1 MTTQSGDGETLATIR
16 PSVARQNAQ
25 TSVRAA
31 KVLSRLR
38 RRPVRWNMSWLYLLL
53 FLIASLLAAPVAGQQ
68 QPTRAPSRDK
78 PKHIAEIEPYKLYI
92 SSGPK
97 RSDQALLDRAIASGQ
112 RFIFATSEAETSQ
125 VRFFLDPPAAVLEG
139 RLDAAPYSID
149 RAAPFDLAGSA
160 AGGVAQPF
168 DTAQLTN
175 GFHTVVAAIDLA
187 DGRTVVTA
195 ARFLVRNGGPA
206 LLFTDEGLRVRLP
219 RGRSASKTIDLF
231 SSQGSKVKYTLSE
244 QASWLSINQSSD
256 TTPGS
261 RTLAVDAS
269 GLAPG
274 SYTTTVTATG
284 PGHETATLPVTLNVE
299 AEATCLPLPCSEILI
314 RPPYA
319 LNFDQDSS
327 KIQDANAVGTGFT
340 FLSHPANG
348 DGYLP
353 SLIAENMAAP
363 GTLTL
368 TTTAG
373 IAYTTHNDQD
383 NMLGVGIDAPS
394 QISLLKTTVRDLPTA
409 SGNFEQAGLWFGN
422 DQNNYVKFE
431 VISLPTGYEIE
442 YLLEVNGVFVEKTL
456 SGTINTS
463 GPIELTLRAD
473 PNDRSIAASYRI
485 NGGSATTLDTII
497 APPEFFSFDAAGI
510 DPTIG
515 TRSFGGIFA
524 THRNATAP
532 LSFTFDDFSLTA
544 EQTTTPP
551 PVSSVGFTRSS
562 FPVSAPTSMVWGPD
576 GRLYVAEMMG
586 KIHAI
591 TLNDAKQ
598 VVADQVI
605 TTLGSRLTLGITVD
619 PLSTPS
625 NVILWV
631 SHSSPSLDNGT
642 PNSSTITKLSGSGF
656 TTRQDV
662 ITGLPRAKAN
672 HAVNSLHFGPDGK
685 LFIAVGGNTGAGAPN
700 TANTEF
706 GTMQEQPLS
715 AAIVV
720 ADVRSA
726 TFDGTCANTSNIF
739 GPPPCSVQVYASGL
753 RNSYDFAF
761 HSNGTLY
768 ATDNG
773 LGVTGTFP
781 PSPTPPCTGYGSTT
795 SWTQGGDNPGSQPD
809 LLLRIEQ
816 GKYYGHPN
824 PYRNQCVFKDGHYQ
838 NVSAPAN
845 YVGPLHSLG
854 MNRSSNGVIEY
865 TSNVFGGALKGEL
878 LIANYSVGDDI
889 TRVQLSAD
897 GRSVVSSKQLIGGFS
912 NPLPL
917 TQGPDGTIY
926 VGELGANRVTALKPN
941 PGTPSAGGTWA
952 SKQPLPA
959 SLLDVGGAAIGGKL
973 YVVAGKT
980 SVGPQTN
987 MYIFD
992 AASNSWSSGP
1002 NLPGPGVEHPAAV
1015 AYNGKLYVFGG
1026 STGAFSGAVTNAAV
1040 FNPATNSWTALAPMS
1055 TARGGA
1061 TAQVIGT
1068 KIYVAGGMGGNG
1080 ASLSSVEVYD
1090 PATNSWS
1097 AAPAMSTRRDN
1108 PGSAALNGKLYIFGG
1123 RTRNADGTSLGDT
1136 LNTVEMYDPATNL
1149 WTARAPMPTGRR
1161 TVAVGTI
1168 NGRAQ
1173 VMGGERTP
1181 SGGVFSQN
1189 EEYDPATNTWRT
1201 LTPMQTPRH
1210 GAAAGTINSVVYVAG
1225 GGPNGGSSYS
1235 TTNEAFA
1242 LP

>member
-1 MTTQSGDGETLATIR
+1 MTMQSKDVQMRTT
-16 PSVARQNAQ
+16 VARQNVQ
-25 TSVRAA
+25 TLWQAA
-31 KVLSRLR
+31 RLLSRLR
-38 RRPVRWNMSWLYLLL
+38 RRPIRRNTIWLFL

-68 QPTRAPSRDK
+68 GLPFSPPGNALGQGMRTHA
-78 PKHIAEIEPYKLYI
+78 AEIDSHQLYV
-92 SSGPK
+92 SSSSR
-97 RSDQALLDRAIASGQ
+97 RSDQVLLDRAIAQGK
-112 RFIFATSEAETSQ
+112 RFIFVASEAETSQ
-125 VRFFLDPPAAVLEG
+125 VRFFLDPPAAALEG
-139 RLDAAPYSID
+139 RLDATPYSID
-149 RAAPFDLAGSA
+149 RQAPFDLAGSA
-160 AGGVAQPF
+160 ANGNAQPF
-168 DTAQLTN
+168 DTGQLAN
-175 GFHTVVAAIDLA
+175 GFHTIVAAIDLA
-187 DGRTVVTA
+187 DGRTIVTS
-195 ARFLVRNGGPA
+195 ARFLVRNGAPS
-206 LLFTDEGLRVRLP
+206 LIFTDNGLDVRLP
-219 RGRSASKTIDLF
+219 RGRSANKTIDLF
-231 SSQGSKVKYTLSE
+231 SSQGSRVKYTLNE

-256 TTPGS
+256 TTPGT
-261 RTLAVDAS
+261 RTLSLDAS

-274 SYTTTVTATG
+274 SYTTTITATG
-284 PGHETATLPVTLNVE
+284 PGHETASLPVTLNVE
-299 AEATCLPLPCSEILI
+299 AAATCLPLPCSEILV

-319 LNFDQDSS
+319 LSFDQDHGR
-327 KIQDANAVGTGFT
+327 ILDAGAIGTGFT
-340 FLSHPANG
+340 YLSHPANRN
-348 DGYLP
+348 GYLS
-353 SLIAENMAAP
+353 SLIAENMTLP
-363 GTLTL
+363 GTLKL
-368 TTTAG
+368 TTTSG
-373 IAYTTHNDQD
+373 IAYTTHNSQD

-394 QISLLKTTVRDLPTA
+394 QITLLKTTLRDIPAA
-409 SGNFEQAGLWFGN
+409 SGNFEQAGIWFGN
-422 DQNNYVKFE
+422 DQNNYVKME

-442 YLLEVNGVFVEKTL
+442 YLLEVNGVFIEKTL
-456 SGTINTS
+456 SGVINTTS

-473 PNDRSIAASYRI
+473 PNDRSIAAIYRI
-485 NGGSATTLDTII
+485 NGGSPVTLDTVV

-532 LSFTFDDFSLTA
+532 LSFTFDDFSVSA
-544 EQTTTPP
+544 EQTTPP

-562 FPVSAPTSMVWGPD
+562 FPVSSPTSMVWGPD

-598 VVADQVI
+598 LVADQVI

-631 SHSSPSLDNGT
+631 AHSSPSLDNGT
-642 PNSSTITKLSGSGF
+642 PDSSTITRLSGSGF

-685 LFIAVGGNTGAGAPN
+685 LYIAVGGNTGAGAPN

-726 TFDGTCANTSNIF
+726 TFDGSCHNSSNIF

-753 RNSYDFAF
+753 RNAYDFVF

-768 ATDNG
+768 ASDNG

-781 PSPTPPCTGYGSTT
+781 PSPQPPCTGNGSTT

-824 PYRNQCVFKDGHYQ
+824 PYRNECVFKDGHYQ
-838 NVSAPAN
+838 NVSPLAN
-845 YVGPLHSLG
+845 YVSPLHSLG
-854 MNRSSNGVIEY
+854 MNRSSNGTIEY
-865 TSNVFGGALKGEL
+865 TSNVFGDALKGEL

-897 GRSVVSSKQLIGGFS
+897 GRSVISSKQLIGGFS

-917 TQGPDGTIY
+917 AQGPDGTIY

-941 PGTPSAGGTWA
+941 PGAPSAGGTWT
-952 SKQPLPA
+952 SKQSLPA

-980 SVGPQTN
+980 SVGPQTSL
-987 MYIFD
+987 YIFD
-992 AASNSWSSGP
+992 ATTNSWTSGP
-1002 NLPGPGVEHPAAV
+1002 NLPGPGVENPAAV
-1015 AYNGKLYVFGG
+1015 AYNGKLYVVGG

-1080 ASLSSVEVYD
+1080 ASLAGVEVYD
-1090 PATNSWS
+1090 PATNAWS
-1097 AAPAMSTRRDN
+1097 AAAAMATRRDN
-1108 PGSAALNGKLYIFGG
+1108 PGSAALNGKLYVFGG
-1123 RTRNADGTSLGDT
+1123 RARNADGTSVNDT
-1136 LNTVEMYDPATNL
+1136 LNTVEMYDPATNV
-1149 WTARAPMPTGRR
+1149 WAARASMPTGRR
-1161 TVAVGTI
+1161 TVVVGTL

-1173 VMGGERTP
+1173 VIGGERTP
-1181 SGGVFSQN
+1181 SGGTFSQN
-1189 EEYDPATNTWRT
+1189 EEYDPATNTWRV
-1201 LTPMQTPRH
+1201 LTPMLTPRH
-1210 GAAAGTINSVVYVAG
+1210 GAAAGTINNVVYVVG

-1235 TTNEAFA
+1235 TINEAFT